1 MDVTRDIVSRERPL
15 RTRTSVLQSSG
26 KVCLIGHWKIS
37 ESYLYVKDEMFV
49 FTRALYVLFFCI
61 FFYLL
66 EGVLIG
72 FVFIFQQFLKNV
84 IAILQSVKAQEEG
97 KVKHLQNQDSL
108 ANTTV
113 SLLKIAGF
121 AFLCALLNK

>member
-1 MDVTRDIVSRERPL
+1 MCCFS
-15 RTRTSVLQSSG
+15 
-26 KVCLIGHWKIS
+26 
-37 ESYLYVKDEMFV
+37 
-49 FTRALYVLFFCI
+49 AI

-66 EGVLIG
+66 EGVLNK

-113 SLLKIAGF
+113 SSKIAAF
-121 AFLCALLNK
+121 AFLCVLLNK

>member
-1 MDVTRDIVSRERPL
+1 M
-15 RTRTSVLQSSG
+15 
-26 KVCLIGHWKIS
+26 S
-37 ESYLYVKDEMFV
+37 ESYLYVKDEMFI
-49 FTRALYVLFFCI
+49 FTREMFYPGTQCVVFLQFC
-61 FFYLL
+61 FYLL
-66 EGVLIG
+66 EGVLNK

-113 SLLKIAGF
+113 SLKIAAF
-121 AFLCALLNK
+121 AFLCVLLNK